1 LEWLVPTISDRIDL
15 LHISPIRR
23 VSALLAEARKQRDI
37 ISFGGG
43 APSLLPPQEVLDE
56 MKRMLTEEP
65 KAACSYVGTR
75 GLIEL
80 RGLLSEDF
88 AREEGTK
95 YDPETEVVITD
106 GASEGVFALFMS
118 LLGRGDEVILTDPTY
133 LGFREAV
140 MLTGGRVVALPV
152 SVDEGYQPDIEKLKH
167 LITRETRAFVLLSPD
182 NPTGRA
188 VNEEF
193 VKALVDLAVDHNFWI
208 LYDATYRDILFE
220 GSYLKICSLPGGR
233 DHVVVAGSFS
243 KEASIPG
250 LRLGY
255 IMGPPEVADAVEK
268 IKQYTSL
275 APNTLSQHAM
285 MKFFSDGIKQRYLKE
300 TVLPTYKARRDF
312 MAKCIK
318 KELPEAKMAVPQG
331 AFYFFVNLNYYLEG
345 MKRDDKDFCNRLLE
359 RKSVVLVPG
368 SYFGAN
374 GAGHARVTFVSEP
387 EKRIE
392 QGMKAVAEYVFSFTF

>member
-1 LEWLVPTISDRIDL
+1 MPTIADRIDL

-23 VSALLAEARKQRDI
+23 VAALLAEARKDRDI
-37 ISFGGG
+37 VSFGGG

-56 MKRMLTEEP
+56 MIRMLKEEP

-75 GLIEL
+75 GLTQL
-80 RGLLSEDF
+80 RQLISEDF
-88 AREEGTK
+88 ARQEGTK
-95 YDPETEVVITD
+95 YDAETEVVITD
-106 GASEGVFALFMS
+106 GATEGIFSIYMS
-118 LLGRGDEVILTDPTY
+118 LLSRDDEVILTDPTY
-133 LGFREAV
+133 LGFREAAR
-140 MLTGGRVVALPV
+140 MAGARVVALPV
-152 SVDEGYQPDIEKLKH
+152 SVDEGYQPDIEKLKN
-167 LITRETRAFVLLSPD
+167 LITNETKAFVLLSPD
-182 NPTGRA
+182 NPTGR
-188 VNEEF
+188 VVKQEF

-208 LYDATYRDILFE
+208 IYDSTYRDILFE
-220 GSYLKICSLPGGR
+220 GDYIKICSLPGGR

-255 IMGPPEVADAVEK
+255 VMGPPAVTDAVEK

-275 APNTLSQHAM
+275 APNTLSQYAM
-285 MKFFSDGIKQRYLKE
+285 IKFFSGDIKRRYLKE
-300 TVLPTYKARRDF
+300 TVLPVYKARRDF
-312 MAKCIK
+312 MAKCLE
-318 KELPEAKMAVPQG
+318 KELPEAKTSLPTG
-331 AFYFFVNLNYYLEG
+331 AFYFFVDLNYYLKS
-345 MKRDDKDFCNRLLE
+345 MRRDDGDFCNRLLE

-392 QGMKAVAEYVFSFTF
+392 AGIRAVGEYVFSFAF

>member
-1 LEWLVPTISDRIDL
+1 MPTVSDRVDL

-23 VSALLAEARKQRDI
+23 VAALLAEAGKQRDI

-56 MKRMLTEEP
+56 MKRMLIEEP

-75 GLIEL
+75 GLLEL
-80 RGLLSEDF
+80 RRMVSEDF
-88 AREEGTK
+88 ARSEGTK
-95 YDPETEVVITD
+95 YDPETEMVITD

-118 LLGRGDEVILTDPTY
+118 LLGRGDEVIITDPTY
-133 LGFREAV
+133 LGFREAMTLAGARAV
-140 MLTGGRVVALPV
+140 SLPV
-152 SVDEGYQPDIEKLKH
+152 NVDEGYQPDVEKLKS

-182 NPTGRA
+182 NPTGR
-188 VNEEF
+188 VVKDEF
-193 VKALVDLAVDHNFWI
+193 VRALLDLAVDHNFWVI
-208 LYDATYRDILFE
+208 YDSTYRSILFE
-220 GSYLKICSLPGGR
+220 GSPPRICSLPGGR

-255 IMGPPEVADAVEK
+255 VMGPAHVADAVEK
-268 IKQYTSL
+268 VKQYTSL

-285 MKFFSDGIKQRYLKE
+285 MKFFSDNIKERYLRE
-300 TVLPTYKARRDF
+300 RVLPTYKARRDF
-312 MAKCIK
+312 MAKCIQ
-318 KELPEAKMAVPQG
+318 KELPEARTSIPQG
-331 AFYFFVNLNYYLEG
+331 AFYFFVDLKYYLERMIRG
-345 MKRDDKDFCNRLLE
+345 DTDFCNRLLE
-359 RKSVVLVPG
+359 RKSVVLIPG

-387 EKRIE
+387 EERIE
-392 QGMKAVAEYVFSFTF
+392 AGIRAVAEYVFSFTF